1 MKLLLL
7 LPLLL
12 GLSSPV
18 QARVDPE
25 VHKLC
30 KDVKDYLG
38 CVKAQSGIFGVQE
51 IITNPGTA
59 TSRGN
64 ECPLGYA
71 YVGNGY
77 CREVTCRRSG
87 GKYSN
92 NPLIGGKKWRC
103 RPASAM
109 ESRRA
114 MTLGSEL
121 RIGNN
126 PSCPDGEPKIGW
138 QTSCDAP
145 YKEPPL
151 EDRINGRNL

>member
-71 YVGNGY
+71 YV
-77 CREVTCRRSG
+77 RQWLLQRS
-87 GKYSN
+87 Y
-92 NPLIGGKKWRC
+92 LQAKWR
-103 RPASAM
+103 
-109 ESRRA
+109 
-114 MTLGSEL
+114 
-121 RIGNN
+121 
-126 PSCPDGEPKIGW
+126 KI
-138 QTSCDAP
+138 
-145 YKEPPL
+145 
-151 EDRINGRNL
+151 